1 MTSNVP
7 VRVASSGELANYR
20 TNNQITKMGLSIH
33 RPDVVY
39 TARVNQTF
47 DTLDKIAEITFDG
60 GSGTIT
66 DILPNMTVLIGGYS
80 GSREK
85 GVCRVRKS
93 PTSDTLY
100 INETS
105 ELFIEDNDYITV
117 IDEFGL
123 WQRDIHT
130 EGTNVFMDYDIAF
143 GSGISGGVIPRV
155 GPIASVIF
163 LDGFG
168 SAAFAPV
175 DPSLSSAYDGATI
188 SGYQYYAPGAA
199 STSGMNTSSP
209 SWTYDA
215 AGTYRW
221 TCEITDSAGRIT
233 TSHRW
238 VIVEPTS
245 EAFDIVSAPTG
256 DYSAGDWSFTATVY
270 GDSSDIYDR
279 AMCVLYARDYFN
291 DTEGTIGKLSN
302 YDNVVC
308 VGWID
313 GESIS
318 WNSEFSAVTFTVKGA
333 AFWLSRIRAFP
344 FELQDTSTTPANWK
358 QLQEMTVDKA
368 LAFILFWTSTI
379 TTVMDVFLTD
389 NTTRLKIIAQPS
401 GNLMNQLSAIASNTV
416 FAKPLVNNYGQMFIQ
431 RDAQLLSQSDKSSVT
446 VVMDITKADY
456 DENLEIE
463 RSPQSKTAMV
473 ELGGLSEFDGTTADP
488 VYSRA
493 PGNIGKAFG
502 DYRSYNNYIFID
514 QDECNRISGCLL
526 AVDNNPYQL
535 LTVEFASSIRLLD
548 ITPNQYCTITVPAED
563 NSRGILLDD
572 VNLIPRRVSY
582 VYDKENS
589 SLRTSVDF
597 ELDVTPRDGITYIPP
612 NIEELVTTTEIGE
625 IGEVEFPIE
634 VWFPPNNP
642 IEVNIDCGTEF
653 RINSFSSSWDTNELD
668 GTDPN
673 KLVARCYFPCTI
685 RNSGETD
692 TTSLSLG
699 GRWYGDAKNYYHVY
713 GIKNGSPVITA
724 SVTHNENGNTAT
736 FSPVTD
742 TVVDG
747 FMITL
752 DSGIGSILD
761 FTVQDIIETGT
772 VAATN
777 DTFVLSTSATIGNYY
792 SLNAWGGPW
801 YAAPGYVGS
810 YAFIAGCGAQ
820 ITGGTGIGLR
830 FTSSTTTAF
839 SLDVGTLGVEAYSL
853 NSLYGLIIF
862 QATATSIGYVVAD
875 GVKADNTGSL
885 GYTLRNVLAEGRR
898 ISLGGIKINN
908 VCAA

>member
-1 MTSNVP
+1 MTSNIP
-7 VRVASSGELANYR
+7 VRAASAGELTKYR
-20 TNNQITKMGLSIH
+20 TDNQITKLGLSIH

-60 GSGTIT
+60 GSGTLT
-66 DILPNMTVLIGGYS
+66 NILPNMTVLIGGYS

-130 EGTNVFMDYDIAF
+130 EGTNVFMDYDIAW
-143 GSGISGGVIPRV
+143 GSGLSGGVIPRV
-155 GPIASVIF
+155 GPVVSVLF
-163 LDGFG
+163 L
-168 SAAFAPV
+168 SAGTVTFAPV
-175 DPSLSSAYDGATI
+175 DPSLSEAYDGATI
-188 SGYQYYAPGAA
+188 SSYQYYAPGAD
-199 STSGMNTSSP
+199 STSNMDTSSP
-209 SWTYDA
+209 SWTYTA

-221 TCEITDSAGRIT
+221 TCEITDSLGRIT

-245 EAFDIVSAPTG
+245 EDFDLVNAPTG
-256 DYSAGDWSFTATVY
+256 DYSSGDWSFTVTVH

-279 AMCVLYARDYFN
+279 AMCTLYARDYFS
-291 DTEGTIGKLSN
+291 DTEGTIGKLSY

-308 VGWID
+308 MGWID
-313 GESIS
+313 GETIS
-318 WNSEFSAVTFTVKGA
+318 WNSEFSSVTFTVKGA

-344 FELQDTSTTPANWK
+344 FELQDVSTTPANWK

-389 NTTRLKIIAQPS
+389 NITRLKIIAQPS
-401 GNLMNQLSAIASNTV
+401 GNLMNQISAIASNTV

-431 RDAQLLSQSDKSSVT
+431 RDAQLLSQADKASVT
-446 VVMDITKADY
+446 VVMDITEADY

-463 RSPQSKTAMV
+463 RSPQSKTAMI

-493 PGNIGKAFG
+493 PGNIGKTFG
-502 DYRSYNNYIFID
+502 DYRSYNNYIFAD

-526 AVDNNPYQL
+526 AVDNNPYQM
-535 LTVEFASSIRLLD
+535 LTVDFASSIRLID
-548 ITPNQYCTITVPAED
+548 ITPNQYCTITVAAAD
-563 NSRGILLDD
+563 NARGILLDN

-597 ELDVTPRDGITYIPP
+597 ELDVTPRDGVTYIPP
-612 NIEELVTTTEIGE
+612 NIEETVTTTEIGE

-642 IEVNIDCGTEF
+642 IEVNIDCGAGF

-685 RNSGETD
+685 RNSGATD

-699 GRWYGDAKNYYHVY
+699 GRWYGDAKDYYHVY
-713 GIKNGSPVITA
+713 GIKDGAQVITA
-724 SVTHNENGNTAT
+724 TVTHNENGNTAT

-742 TVVDG
+742 TAVDG

-761 FTVQDIIETGT
+761 FTVQDIVTTGT
-772 VAATN
+772 VAATT
-777 DTFVLSTSATIGNYY
+777 DTNLDPYSLTVGNYY
-792 SLNAWGGPW
+792 SVNAWGGPW
-801 YAAPGYVGS
+801 YPNTGYPACYSILV
-810 YAFIAGCGAQ
+810 ACGAQ
-820 ITGGTGIGLR
+820 NTGVPGIGLR
-830 FTSSTTTAF
+830 FASSTTTVF
-839 SLDVGTLGVEAYSL
+839 NLNVGTLGLEAYAL

-862 QATATSIGYVVAD
+862 QASDPAWGVVVDDGAKSDNIGSI
-875 GVKADNTGSL
+875 
-885 GYTLRNVLAEGRR
+885 GYTLRNVLAEGRK